1 MSTKESKKE
10 KRSEG
15 DESPS
20 KRSKGEKVEWMA
32 HTGQSETVGPLDI
45 FVDIGGVPGFPVDFS
60 R

>member
-20 KRSKGEKVEWMA
+20 KRSKGEKVSVA
-32 HTGQSETVGPLDI
+32 GSYGAK
-45 FVDIGGVPGFPVDFS
+45 
-60 R
+60 